1 MNLPDFLTFDDLIR
15 LKKAMGLPSNKL
27 GKLGNVHV
35 RRVGAT
41 IHEIRQLA
49 EEGLEVDKQD
59 VIPLPD
65 GTLSYKDRRVILY
78 IRDISQY
85 GGNYADPRF
94 HFSDCAT
101 LRQMRENLRFGRFV
115 IATRDDGQFQLHYV
129 DSGRRTDKRLD
140 VCQNCLD
147 RMKYKGFQLGMQADV
162 RRAAVQVFSIA
173 DFFAAYP
180 KTLHRFVPAHTD
192 QTAPTNNYSSDFSLV
207 SSAYRHKHNWTC
219 ETCRI
224 PLSRD
229 LLRRY
234 LHVHHINGLKND
246 NEEANLKAV
255 CVHCHASEPSH
266 GHVMAMRQYREFE
279 ATWQRWRQT
288 GVDP

>member
-1 MNLPDFLTFDDLIR
+1 MKLPNFLVLDDLVR
-15 LKKAMGLPSNKL
+15 LKKAMGIPSNKL
-27 GKLGNVHV
+27 GNLRAVDV

-41 IHEIRQLA
+41 VHEIRQLA

-85 GGNYADPRF
+85 GGNYSDPRF
-94 HFSDCAT
+94 HFSDCTT

-147 RMKYKGFQLGMQADV
+147 RLNYKGFQLSMRADV
-162 RRAAVQVFSIA
+162 RRAAVQIFSIG
-173 DFFAAYP
+173 DFFYRVSKDASPFRAKSYRSDSAD
-180 KTLHRFVPAHTD
+180 KRLQLRFFPC
-192 QTAPTNNYSSDFSLV
+192 Q
-207 SSAYRHKHNWTC
+207 
-219 ETCRI
+219 
-224 PLSRD
+224 
-229 LLRRY
+229 
-234 LHVHHINGLKND
+234 
-246 NEEANLKAV
+246 
-255 CVHCHASEPSH
+255 
-266 GHVMAMRQYREFE
+266 
-279 ATWQRWRQT
+279 
-288 GVDP
+288 